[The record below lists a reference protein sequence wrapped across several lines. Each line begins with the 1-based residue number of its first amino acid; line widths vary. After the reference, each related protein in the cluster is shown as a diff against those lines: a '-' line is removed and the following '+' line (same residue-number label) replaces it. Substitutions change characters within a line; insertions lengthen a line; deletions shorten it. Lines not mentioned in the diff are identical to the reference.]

1 MPTLNFRA
9 ETTNQA
15 GQIVAAPAGLAQSGP
30 LVPTTLMVSDSHRQ
44 ALARQGTQVPDAI
57 NGFAL
62 IDTGASGTC
71 VDQQV
76 ATKAGLPII
85 DKTMMTSASHAEH
98 EVPVFTGKLVI
109 PEFTDINLEYVLGAN
124 LAGQNL
130 IALIGRDLL
139 QSAVLV
145 YNGTHGTVSLSI

>member
-9 ETTNQA
+9 ETTDQA
-15 GQIVAAPAGLAQSGP
+15 GRTVPVPAGLARTGP

-44 ALARQGTQVPDAI
+44 ALAQQGTKVPDAI

-71 VDQQV
+71 VDGQ
-76 ATKAGLPII
+76 AAARAGLPVI

-98 EVPVFTGKLVI
+98 EVPVFAGKLVI
-109 PEFTDINLEYVLGAN
+109 PEFTDIQLEYALGAT
-124 LAGQNL
+124 LDGQNL

-139 QSAVLV
+139 QAAVLV
-145 YNGTHGTVSLSI
+145 YNGTEGTVSLSI